1 MTLQDQAA
9 TAPAVGR
16 RASLPGAVAGAVLRA
31 ARLSANLTVAGLAG
45 ATLVSPRRICR
56 WERGDLPLGAES
68 PATLTG
74 LAAALLAAQADPMI
88 VADLETAIWCD
99 LIISGLTEGWL
110 SHLDEPADALVLE
123 LLAWAASGMAPARYI
138 PYTEPAP
145 LLPASDAQLITAAGR
160 LLATG
165 EHPGTRRYGT
175 AVTLAVCR
183 ARAGP

>member
-31 ARLSANLTVAGLAG
+31 GRWSANLTVGGLA
-45 ATLVSPRRICR
+45 AASQTNHRRICR
-56 WERGDLPLGAES
+56 WERGDPQLGVES
-68 PATLTG
+68 PATLAG
-74 LAAALLAAQADPMI
+74 LASALLAAQADPLI
-88 VADLETAIWCD
+88 VADLGTAIWCD
-99 LIISGLTEGWL
+99 LVISGLTEGHQ
-110 SHLDEPADALVLE
+110 SYLDEPADALVLE
-123 LLAWAASGMAPARYI
+123 LLAWAASGMTPVRYI
-138 PYTEPAP
+138 PYVEPAP
-145 LLPASDAQLITAAGR
+145 LLPASDAQLIAAAGR

-183 ARAGP
+183 A